1 MATYIISYDLDAPHR
16 DYSGVAKIIESC
28 GKAWHCLDS
37 TWLVVSTLDHAEIR
51 NKVKAVLDSGDKLLV
66 AKLSG
71 ARAWSGFTGPCH
83 DWLKDN
89 GNF

>member
-16 DYSGVAKIIESC
+16 DYSGVAEAIESC

-37 TWLVVSTLDHAEIR
+37 TWLVVSNLDHAQIR
-51 NKVKAVLDSGDKLLV
+51 DKVQTALDSGDKILV

-71 ARAWSGFTGPCH
+71 ARAWAGFSGSCN
-83 DWLKDN
+83 DWLKDKN
-89 GNF
+89 NF